1 MKWQCMWDTNPQ
13 QASML
18 LNPEDGY
25 KYSQC
30 SATKVPWKCPNCGH
44 VKIQAISNV
53 NYRGLSCPICSDGI
67 SVPNRLMAALLD
79 ELNEE
84 YDPEYILE
92 GKKYRYDF
100 YIPRLNMIIEMHGR
114 QHYDQFNWGKQTLD
128 FRQQNDEA
136 KKRYAINQ
144 GINIYIE
151 INCKSQYFI
160 TMKRH
165 IEESDLVSYFDLEN
179 IDWTNIFKRAMTSKV
194 IQAIKLYQSGL
205 SSVQIAKVLKVS
217 RSTSNRWLIEAD
229 KIGLCNYIK
238 SQGNKIPERQ
248 VILTNTGEV
257 FPSINSAG
265 EKLGQKGNYKNIQ
278 RVCAR
283 KSKFSGYV
291 NGEPAVW
298 RYLDE
303 YDPNEQIRYDL
314 LKINGGRGTAVS
326 KYNSNK
332 EYICTYATKG
342 EALKELGHI
351 NGHSDVFNKALKD
364 SSKMA
369 YGYYWYRADD
379 INQPDKTKIFTA

>member
-30 SATKVPWKCPNCGH
+30 SAAKVQWKCPNCGH
-44 VKIQAISNV
+44 VKIQAISAV
-53 NYRGLSCPICSDGI
+53 NNRGLSCPICSDGI

-84 YDPEYILE
+84 YDPEHILK

-144 GINIYIE
+144 GINVYIE

-165 IEESDLVSYFDLEN
+165 IEESDLISYFDLEN
-179 IDWTNIFKRAMTSKV
+179 IDWINVFKRAMTSKV
-194 IQAIKLYQSGL
+194 IQAVKLYQSGL

-217 RSTSNRWLIEAD
+217 RSTSNRWLIQAD

-283 KSKFSGYV
+283 KRKFSGYV

-351 NGHSDVFNKALKD
+351 NGHSDIFNKALKD

-369 YGYYWYRADD
+369 YGYYWYKADD

>member
-30 SATKVPWKCPNCGH
+30 SAVKVPWKCPNCGH
-44 VKIQAISNV
+44 IKIQAISTV
-53 NYRGLSCPICSDGI
+53 NNRGLSCPICSDGI

-84 YDPEYILE
+84 YDPEHILE

-114 QHYDQFNWGKQTLD
+114 QHYDQFNWGNQTLD
-128 FRQQNDEA
+128 SRQQNDKA
-136 KKRYAINQ
+136 KRRYAIDQ

-151 INCKSQYFI
+151 INCKSQYYI

-165 IEESDLVSYFDLEN
+165 IEESDLAFYFDLNN
-179 IDWTNIFKRAMTSKV
+179 INWSNVFKKAMTSKI
-194 IQAIKLYQSGL
+194 IQAVELYHSDI
-205 SSVQIAKVLKVS
+205 SSVQIANILKVS
-217 RSTSNRWLIEAD
+217 RSTSNRWLIQAD

-238 SQGNKIPERQ
+238 SQGSKKPERQ
-248 VILTNTGEV
+248 VVLTNTGEV
-257 FPSINSAG
+257 FPSISSAG
-265 EKLGQKGNYKNIQ
+265 QKIGQKGSYKNIQ

-283 KSKFSGYV
+283 KSKFCGHI

-314 LKINGGRGTAVS
+314 LKINGGRGMAVS
-326 KYNSNK
+326 KYDQNK
-332 EYICTYATKG
+332 EYVCTYATKG
-342 EALKELGHI
+342 EALKELGYI
-351 NGHSDVFNKALKD
+351 NGHSDVFDRALKD

-369 YGYYWYRADD
+369 YGYYWYKADD

>member
-1 MKWQCMWDTNPQ
+1 MKWQCMWDTSPQ

-30 SATKVPWKCPNCGH
+30 SAVKVQWKCPNCGH

-53 NYRGLSCPICSDGI
+53 KNRGLSCPICSDGI
-67 SVPNRLMAALLD
+67 SIPNRFMAALLD
-79 ELNEE
+79 ELDEE
-84 YDPEYILE
+84 YDPEHIIQ
-92 GKKYRYDF
+92 GRKYRYDF
-100 YIPRLNMIIEMHGR
+100 YIPHFKLIIEMHGR
-114 QHYDQFNWGKQTLD
+114 QHYEEWGKGDKSLYEIQV
-128 FRQQNDEA
+128 NDKI
-136 KKRYAINQ
+136 KKEYALSQKIDE
-144 GINIYIE
+144 YIE
-151 INCKSQYFI
+151 INCKLQDYKSLIKSVQQSRLSCYY
-160 TMKRH
+160 
-165 IEESDLVSYFDLEN
+165 DLYN
-179 IDWTNIFKRAMTSKV
+179 IDWASVCRKAMTSK
-194 IQAIKLYQSGL
+194 ITQAVEMYKNGIKTSK
-205 SSVQIAKVLKVS
+205 IAKILKVS
-217 RSTSNRWLIEAD
+217 REMPNNWLIEAD

-238 SQGNKIPERQ
+238 SQGNKILERQ

-257 FPSINSAG
+257 FPSISSAG

-283 KSKFSGYV
+283 KGKFSGYI

-326 KYNSNK
+326 KYNQNK

-342 EALKELGHI
+342 EALKELGYI
-351 NGHSDVFNKALKD
+351 NGHSDVFNRALKD

-379 INQPDKTKIFTA
+379 VNQPDKTKIFTA